1 MNFNKTICGNKNI
14 FFLVEFQILFFT
26 FFIALASC
34 GVVGPY
40 GPHYAPE
47 GPLHYGPY
55 APHAPVAY
63 APGNFTFYE
72 LY

>member
-1 MNFNKTICGNKNI
+1 MNLKWFIEI
-14 FFLVEFQILFFT
+14 YLQILLLSFV
-26 FFIALASC
+26 IAVANC

-63 APGNFTFYE
+63 AHGKSLQNNRN
-72 LY
+72 